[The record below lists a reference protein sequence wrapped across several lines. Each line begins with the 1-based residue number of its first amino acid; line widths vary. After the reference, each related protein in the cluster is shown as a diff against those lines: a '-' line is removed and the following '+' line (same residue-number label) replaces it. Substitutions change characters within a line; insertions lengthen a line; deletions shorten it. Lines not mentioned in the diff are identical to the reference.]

1 MTDQISRLHADLEGR
16 YAIERE
22 LGEAGMATVYL
33 AKDIKHNRKVAF
45 EALKPAI
52 LHPSPSIVTLGSRLP
67 S

>member
-1 MTDQISRLHADLEGR
+1 
-16 YAIERE
+16 
-22 LGEAGMATVYL
+22 MATVYL

-52 LHPSPSIVTLGSRLP
+52 LRPSPSIVTLGSRLP